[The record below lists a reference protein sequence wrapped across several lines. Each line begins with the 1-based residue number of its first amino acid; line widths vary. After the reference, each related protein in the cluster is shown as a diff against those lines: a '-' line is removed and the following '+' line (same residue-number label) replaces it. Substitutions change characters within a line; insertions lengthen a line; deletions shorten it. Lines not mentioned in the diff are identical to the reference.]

1 MSLNNFFDSLVAN
14 TTTANEDQELFEQY
28 LNLDE
33 YDYKYSDL
41 PDPLPPV
48 VHPTPPSSVVYS
60 ATSYPGGSVAAIPNA
75 PSTPLAKPIA
85 GPLSVVHHRPTDNG
99 ICNFQAPPPAWSP
112 AQDRLNGSV
121 PLAGASTCLSC
132 GDSHVPRP
140 TGLGTT
146 ATYWNTR
153 PATYTA
159 GHDTVDMVTPC
170 LDRHACMAMVSS
182 NPQSLTH

>member
-1 MSLNNFFDSLVAN
+1 MSLDNFFDSLVAN
-14 TTTANEDQELFEQY
+14 TTTANEDQDLFEQY

-33 YDYKYSDL
+33 YDCNDSDL
-41 PDPLPPV
+41 PDPLP
-48 VHPTPPSSVVYS
+48 HPMAPSSAVYS
-60 ATSYPGGSVAAIPNA
+60 AASYPGGSVGIPNA
-75 PSTPLAKPIA
+75 PSTSLATPVA
-85 GPLSVVHHRPTDNG
+85 GLLSVLHHRPTDNG
-99 ICNFQAPPPAWSP
+99 ICNFQASQPVRSP
-112 AQDRLNGSV
+112 AQDRLNGSA
-121 PLAGASTCLSC
+121 PLAGASTCLAC
-132 GDSHVPRP
+132 GFSHVPRP

-170 LDRHACMAMVSS
+170 LNGPACIAMVSS